1 VNNKQVHIWLAG
13 IITGSLLAAVGCD
26 ETFEPKGAYQER
38 IVLYS
43 ILTTRSDSQ
52 FVRAYSTYNP
62 SGHNPLE
69 NSADTYLRNATVT
82 LTRDSSTT
90 RLTSAIVPRIDKSR
104 YTDDITAYMAYPYR
118 IQPGSTCRLN
128 VSSEKGNVQAV
139 VEVPSKGDILA
150 NNPFVLKEP
159 DKYDEDIS
167 VRIRHSAVAQGYLVR
182 IILEFETRLGSQV
195 TRHQE
200 EIPQSVLSGGGI
212 AYQFEYPKLT
222 RRDENNRSGLYR
234 IEYFTLDAYKTF
246 LVDLKSRYGAI
257 TLSGAT
263 YVLTQVDRNLYIY
276 YNLVN
281 GFQDPFS
288 IRTDLPDFTSIQ
300 GGLGLFGALVED
312 SLRVS
317 LR

>member
-1 VNNKQVHIWLAG
+1 M
-13 IITGSLLAAVGCD
+13 
-26 ETFEPKGAYQER
+26 
-38 IVLYS
+38 
-43 ILTTRSDSQ
+43 
-52 FVRAYSTYNP
+52 
-62 SGHNPLE
+62 
-69 NSADTYLRNATVT
+69 
-82 LTRDSSTT
+82 TRDSSTT
-90 RLTSAIVPRIDKSR
+90 TLAGAIIPRNDKSR

-118 IQPGSTCRLN
+118 IQPGSTYRLN
-128 VSSEKGNVQAV
+128 VSSDKGSAQAV
-139 VEVPSKGDILA
+139 VEVPGKGDILA

-167 VRIRHSAVAQGYLVR
+167 VRIRHSSVTQGYMVR
-182 IILEFETRLGSQV
+182 ILLEFETRLGSQV

-212 AYQFEYPKLT
+212 AYQFEYPKIT

-234 IEYFTLDAYKTF
+234 IEYFTLEAYKTF
-246 LVDLKSRYGAI
+246 LVDLKSRYGVI

-263 YVLTQVDRNLYIY
+263 YVLTQVDRNLYTY

-288 IRTDLPDFTSIQ
+288 IRTDLPDYSSVQ
-300 GGLGLFGALVED
+300 GGLGVFGALVED
-312 SLRVS
+312 SLHVS